1 MIVLYFVVDDVQ
13 VTNQADI
20 NRKELTLEL
29 SIFCFQW
36 VVSFWTF
43 VLILAVISIIGR
55 TSNRIMFNLVLSLL
69 SISLIALVVYLYY
82 SNLILM
88 TKIRDLNMDLTQEEQ
103 KIPT

>member
-1 MIVLYFVVDDVQ
+1 MIILYFVVDDVQ

-20 NRKELTLEL
+20 YRKELTLEL

-55 TSNRIMFNLVLSLL
+55 ASGGVMFGLVLSLL
-69 SISLIALVVYLYY
+69 SISSIALIGYLYY
-82 SNLILM
+82 SNLIFM
-88 TKIRDLNMDLTQEEQ
+88 TKIRDLNMGLTQEEQ